1 MPILTSSQLI
11 STAETQLKPVWEQFE
26 QIKYFNQ
33 AKVLN
38 AFKTAGVQNS
48 HYSWV
53 TGYGYDDLGKEKLD
67 EVYALSFGAE
77 SALVRPHLVSGTHA
91 ITCAVFGNLSSGDS
105 LICLG
110 EPYDTLK
117 TVYNKLAVKYN
128 IDYQI
133 IDPNALEKSILA
145 LSKSPGKKLIS
156 IQRSRGYEWRDSFDL
171 KKIQDY
177 IVRLKS
183 INPDFVIFVDN
194 CYGEFTQTQ
203 EPSEIGADIMAGSL
217 IKNPGGGIVSAGAY
231 IAGSEHCVA
240 QSAEYATAPGI
251 GAHGACMF
259 DQTRL
264 MLQGFFMAPMIV
276 CEALKGMS
284 LAGLV
289 FQMLGYE
296 TIPQFGTER
305 NDIIQAIKFNDRDKL
320 IKLCQI
326 VQKYSPMNSIFSPIP
341 APISG
346 YEDEIIMA
354 AGSFIEGS
362 SIELSCDGPLRS
374 PYVAYLQ
381 GGLSWS
387 HTKFVLEKVIEEL

>member
-1 MPILTSSQLI
+1 MFTVSNII
-11 STAETQLKPVWEQFE
+11 SNAEIQLKPVWEKFE
-26 QIKYFNQ
+26 DIKFFNQ

-38 AFKTAGVQNS
+38 AFKTVGVQNS

-91 ITCAVFGNLSSGDS
+91 ITCAVFGNLSAGDS

-117 TVYNKLAVKYN
+117 TVYNKLTKKYN
-128 IDYQI
+128 IHYQI
-133 IDPNALEKSILA
+133 IDPNTYDISDI
-145 LSKSPGKKLIS
+145 SKNPGKKIIS
-156 IQRSRGYEWRDSFDL
+156 IQRSRGYEWRDSLDIQ
-171 KKIQDY
+171 KIQDH
-177 IVRLKS
+177 IAQLKS
-183 INPDFVIFVDN
+183 INPNFVIFVDN
-194 CYGEFTQTQ
+194 CYGEFTQTM

-217 IKNPGGGIVSAGAY
+217 IKNPGGGIVGAGAY
-231 IAGSEHCVA
+231 IAGREDFVA

-289 FQMLGYE
+289 FQMLDYE
-296 TIPQFGTER
+296 TIPVFGTER

-326 VQKYSPMNSIFSPIP
+326 VQKYSPMNSIFSPVP

-346 YEDEIIMA
+346 YDDEIIMA
-354 AGSFIEGS
+354 SGSFIEGS

-374 PYVAYLQ
+374 PYIAYLQ
-381 GGLSWS
+381 GGLSWA
-387 HTKFVLEKVIEEL
+387 HTKYVLEKIIEEL

>member
-1 MPILTSSQLI
+1 
-11 STAETQLKPVWEQFE
+11 
-26 QIKYFNQ
+26 
-33 AKVLN
+33 
-38 AFKTAGVQNS
+38 
-48 HYSWV
+48 
-53 TGYGYDDLGKEKLD
+53 
-67 EVYALSFGAE
+67 
-77 SALVRPHLVSGTHA
+77 
-91 ITCAVFGNLSSGDS
+91 
-105 LICLG
+105 LG

>member
-1 MPILTSSQLI
+1 
-11 STAETQLKPVWEQFE
+11 
-26 QIKYFNQ
+26 
-33 AKVLN
+33 
-38 AFKTAGVQNS
+38 
-48 HYSWV
+48 
-53 TGYGYDDLGKEKLD
+53 
-67 EVYALSFGAE
+67 
-77 SALVRPHLVSGTHA
+77 
-91 ITCAVFGNLSSGDS
+91 
-105 LICLG
+105 
-110 EPYDTLK
+110 
-117 TVYNKLAVKYN
+117 
-128 IDYQI
+128 
-133 IDPNALEKSILA
+133 
-145 LSKSPGKKLIS
+145 
-156 IQRSRGYEWRDSFDL
+156 
-171 KKIQDY
+171 
-177 IVRLKS
+177 
-183 INPDFVIFVDN
+183 
-194 CYGEFTQTQ
+194 
-203 EPSEIGADIMAGSL
+203 
-217 IKNPGGGIVSAGAY
+217 
-231 IAGSEHCVA
+231 
-240 QSAEYATAPGI
+240 
-251 GAHGACMF
+251 
-259 DQTRL
+259 

-289 FQMLGYE
+289 FQILGYE

-387 HTKFVLEKVIEEL
+387 HTKYVLEKVIEEL

>member
-1 MPILTSSQLI
+1 MSTLTNIISS
-11 STAETQLKPVWEQFE
+11 AETQLKPFWENLE
-26 QIKYFNQ
+26 EIKYFNQ
-33 AKVLN
+33 AKVLR
-38 AFKTAGVQNS
+38 AFQQAGLQNS
-48 HYSWV
+48 HYTWV

-67 EVYALSFGAE
+67 EIYALAFGAE

-117 TVYNKLAVKYN
+117 TVYNKLSQKFN
-128 IDYQI
+128 INYQI
-133 IDPNALEKSILA
+133 IDLNTLEHSISS
-145 LSKSPGKKLIS
+145 LSEGSGKILVS

-171 KKIQDY
+171 KHIENLITK
-177 IVRLKS
+177 LKS
-183 INPDFVIFVDN
+183 INPNLVVFVDN
-194 CYGEFTQTQ
+194 CYGEFTQTR

-217 IKNPGGGIVSAGAY
+217 IKNPGAGFVSAGAY
-231 IAGSEHCVA
+231 ITGRESCVLAAAEH
-240 QSAEYATAPGI
+240 STAPGI

-276 CEALKGMS
+276 YEALKGMS

-289 FQMLGYE
+289 FELLGYQ
-296 TIPQFGTER
+296 TIPQFGSGR

-326 VQKYSPMNSIFSPIP
+326 VQKYSPMNSMFSPVP

-346 YEDEIIMA
+346 YDDEIIMA
-354 AGSFIEGS
+354 SGSFIEGS
-362 SIELSCDGPLRS
+362 SIELSCDGPLRE
-374 PYVAYLQ
+374 PFVAYLQ
-381 GGLSWS
+381 GGLSYA
-387 HTKFVLEKVIEEL
+387 HTRLVIEKIIEEL